1 MHVPALASSD
11 PSQLRQRSVTATQQT
26 TIDLTV
32 ITDEG
37 DKVVLS
43 ARSSTETSQL
53 DYRFLARRSSQEVKV
68 TVEGDLNERELA
80 DIQKLLKRLTHAARQ
95 VARGRL
101 EKAVHA
107 AQRIRNLG
115 SLESFGF
122 NFERA
127 EQVTVAA
134 K

>member
-1 MHVPALASSD
+1 M
-11 PSQLRQRSVTATQQT
+11 SVTTAQQT
-26 TIDLTV
+26 SIDLTV

-37 DKVVLS
+37 DRVVLS
-43 ARSSTETSQL
+43 ARSSTETSQI
-53 DYRFLARRSSQEVKV
+53 DYRHLARRSGQQVQV

-95 VARGRL
+95 AARGRID
-101 EKAVHA
+101 KAVHT

-122 NFERA
+122 SLERA
-127 EQVTVAA
+127 EQVTVARSN
-134 K
+134 